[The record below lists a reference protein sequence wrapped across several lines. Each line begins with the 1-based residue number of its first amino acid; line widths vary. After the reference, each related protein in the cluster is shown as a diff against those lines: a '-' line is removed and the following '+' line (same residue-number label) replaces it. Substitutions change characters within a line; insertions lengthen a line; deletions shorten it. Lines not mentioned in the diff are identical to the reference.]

1 MLNKT
6 VLTIAMVLSLSAS
19 GAMAQ
24 MGPGSGAKAVL
35 AACKPD
41 IARLCGQVVP
51 GQGRIMACI
60 KENLP
65 QLSGH
70 ARRGLRRR
78 CSKLGCGTDER
89 DQPECPIGGI

>member
-6 VLTIAMVLSLSAS
+6 VLTIATVLSLSAS
-19 GAMAQ
+19 GAMAQMGPAQ

-60 KENLP
+60 KQNLP
-65 QLSGH
+65 ALSELC
-70 ARRGLRRR
+70 RDGLKEAMFQAWLRH
-78 CSKLGCGTDER
+78 
-89 DQPECPIGGI
+89 